1 MHAKSITRLVAME
14 LDFRKL
20 EGKWQRRWEE
30 AGLFNSEPD
39 PRGKKLYITVA
50 YPYPSGGMHIGHVR
64 TYTVPDI
71 VARFKRMQGYNVLFP
86 MAWHVTGTPII
97 GAVKRL
103 KEREPKQMYVLKD
116 VFRVP
121 EGQLKNMAE
130 PMGYARYFIESYV
143 RDMKSLGYSIDWRRQ
158 FTTNDPHY
166 RRFIEWQ
173 HGILHRKG
181 LEKRGLHPVK
191 WCLRDRNP
199 VTTHDILEGESADI
213 QEFTLIKFPLADGK
227 GGKAKGSRTRGAG
240 RDMLVAATLRPETI
254 FGQTNMWVNP
264 EEEYVRARVGSETW
278 IISRECA
285 EKLSHQKRRV
295 KVLGPVP
302 GRSLIGRHVRAPGV
316 RNTVPVLPSEFCD
329 PRIGTGIVTSVPS
342 DAPWDWVA
350 LRDLQENRE
359 LAERHGLDWAM
370 IKSIKVIPIIRT
382 REWGDQAAVRICERM
397 RISSQREREKLEE
410 ATRTVYREGFHR
422 GVMNRNC
429 GRYSGMKVE
438 RAKELVRRD
447 LIRKGRAS
455 TMLEF
460 SEPVVCRCGG
470 TVIVART
477 ESWFIDY
484 ANRRWKSLV
493 RSAVRN
499 LRNIPSGAKQDF
511 EHTVEWLG
519 EWPCVRNFGL
529 GTPLPQDKR
538 FIIEPLSDSTI
549 YMAFYLVAHVI
560 KRYRP
565 EQLTP
570 AFFDY
575 VMLGRGRAASASKST
590 GIPVKELTGLRK
602 SVRYWY
608 PLDWR
613 CSALELI
620 PNHLTFMLF
629 HHAAIFPRKDWP
641 RGIATWGMGLLE
653 GGKMSSSKGNV
664 VLAGDAAREYGADT
678 VRFFLFS
685 STEPWQ
691 DFDWRS
697 REVRVAGERLRRW
710 YERVLRLSRTGSER
724 KPSLIDR
731 WLLSETNR
739 ITGETTKAL
748 ESFET
753 RKASLEC
760 FFGFS
765 DAVRWYERRAAEPNS
780 AVLKQVLDVWIRL
793 MSPFVPHM
801 CDELWEGL
809 GRKGFASA
817 SQWPKADPKA
827 INPRLGRMEDLVRQT
842 SEDIASILR
851 IVKKRPR
858 EVRIYVAPNWKHVLH
873 NKILGMASSPDSI
886 IPAIMKSPEGRKQ
899 GRDALRFAQ
908 RLAGSAAQLREVLT
922 EAEELE
928 ALNDAKTFLEKQFK
942 CKIQIIQSY
951 KGKGQKALRSEPGK
965 PGIEV
970 ISSS

>member
-1 MHAKSITRLVAME
+1 M
-14 LDFRKL
+14 DFRKI
-20 EGKWQRRWEE
+20 EEKWQKRWEE

-39 PRGKKLYITVA
+39 PKRKKFYITVA

-103 KEREPKQMYVLKD
+103 KEREPKQMHALRE
-116 VFRVP
+116 VFKVTEKELR
-121 EGQLKNMAE
+121 GMTE
-130 PMGYARYFIESYV
+130 PMAYARYFIENHYI
-143 RDMKSLGYSIDWRRQ
+143 RGMKSLGYTIDWRRQ

-166 RRFIEWQ
+166 KKFIEWQ
-173 HGILHRKG
+173 HKILHKKG

-191 WCLRDRNP
+191 WCTRDKNP

-213 QEFTLIKFPLADGK
+213 QEFTLIKFPLADGSPK
-227 GGKAKGSRTRGAG
+227 HTRGRKGTVKSPAG
-240 RDMLVAATLRPETI
+240 SKDMLVAATLRPETI
-254 FGQTNMWVNP
+254 FGQTNMWVSP
-264 EEEYVRARVGSETW
+264 KTEYVRARVGRETW

-285 EKLSHQKRRV
+285 EKLGHQRKSVR
-295 KVLGPVP
+295 VLGKVP
-302 GRSLIGRHVRAPGV
+302 GRDLIGRHVRAPGV
-316 RNTVPVLPSEFCD
+316 RDTVPVLPSEFCD
-329 PRIGTGIVTSVPS
+329 PRLGTGIVTSVPS
-342 DAPWDWVA
+342 DAPWDWVG

-359 LAERHGLDWAM
+359 LAEGYGLDWAM
-370 IKSIKVIPIIRT
+370 LKEIRVIPIIRT
-382 REWGDQAAVRICERM
+382 RVWGDQAAVTICEKM
-397 RISSQREREKLEE
+397 RIGSQREREKLEE
-410 ATRTVYREGFHR
+410 ATKTVYKAGFHT
-422 GVMNRNC
+422 GLMNRNC
-429 GRYSGMKVE
+429 GKYSGMKVE
-438 RAKELVRRD
+438 RAKEMVKRD
-447 LIRKGRAS
+447 LLRRGRAS

-470 TVIVART
+470 NVIVART

-484 ANRRWKSLV
+484 ANKGWKSLA
-493 RSAVRN
+493 RKAVKG
-499 LRNIPSGAKQDF
+499 LRNIPPNAKQDF

-570 AFFDY
+570 AFFDF
-575 VMLGRGRAASASKST
+575 VMLGRGRAGSVSKST
-590 GIPVKELTGLRK
+590 KIPVKELMELRK

-620 PNHLTFMLF
+620 ANHLTFMLF

-664 VLAGDAAREYGADT
+664 ILASDAVREYGADT

-697 REVRVAGERLRRW
+697 SEVRAARDRLERW
-710 YERVLRLSRTGSER
+710 HDRVLRLSRLGNER
-724 KPSLIDR
+724 EPALIDR
-731 WLLSETNR
+731 WLLSEANQIIR
-739 ITGETTKAL
+739 GATKSL

-760 FFGFS
+760 FFRFS
-765 DAVRWYERRAAEPNS
+765 DAIKWYERRARDVNS
-780 AVLKQVLDVWIRL
+780 TVLSQVLDSWIKL
-793 MSPFVPHM
+793 MSPFVPHL
-801 CDELWEGL
+801 CDEIWERL
-809 GRKGFASA
+809 GRKGFAST
-817 SQWPKADPKA
+817 SRWPRADTRA
-827 INPRLGRMEDLVRQT
+827 IDPRLDRMEELVRHT
-842 SEDIASILR
+842 SEDIASIIR
-851 IVKKRPR
+851 ILKKRPR
-858 EVRIYVAPNWKHVLH
+858 EVRVYVAPNWKHVVH
-873 NKILGMASSPDSI
+873 NKIMGMASSPDKI

-899 GRDALRFAQ
+899 GKDALRFAQ
-908 RLAGSAAQLREVLT
+908 RLSQNAAQLREALT
-922 EAEELE
+922 EGEELDI
-928 ALNDAKTFLEKQFK
+928 LNDAGGFLEKEFK
-942 CKIQIIQSY
+942 CKIHVIQSY
-951 KGKGQKALRSEPGK
+951 KSKSQKALRAEPGK

-970 ISSS
+970 IA